1 MSRTVNLAACVMCE
15 YHIGVTTLEDC
26 RRRSNFC
33 PDRGSHPRRWG
44 TSAPE
49 AKVLTTGPPVV
60 PYASRFGAG
69 LYSTPF
75 LFSTYMPNILQYPV
89 GNQIINIAAK
99 KGKEETS
106 VHKACPNM
114 VIVCLI
120 INEDALALPF
130 SFLYVCYFTYLL
142 YLSEKA
148 VFILPNTNYCYTCF
162 YLELKVRKLEN
173 ISESTERI

>member
-1 MSRTVNLAACVMCE
+1 MSCTVNLAACVMCE

-44 TSAPE
+44 TSAQE

-60 PYASRFGAG
+60 PYASRIGAG

-120 INEDALALPF
+120 INEDALARPF